1 MIPLENKNKSARQ
14 EQHEEFIIQ
23 KIEISDTVTEV
34 EIILERIYVLSNDL
48 SQGYFGQDIKKK
60 DDIRKIAGAYY
71 EHAGVKAN
79 MILDMACDVQN
90 KLTKIQEML

>member
-1 MIPLENKNKSARQ
+1 MENKNKSARQ

-79 MILDMACDVQN
+79 MC
-90 KLTKIQEML
+90 KIN